1 MAWFE
6 RIEALRRQGLTGKA
20 IAAEVGVSPATVSR
34 VLKRMGLNRLSAL
47 EPAEWVLAVIAVLAA
62 GFGIFTD
69 LLSWGL
75 SHLPFHLGDTADSAN
90 RSVFLIFL
98 GLAFVI
104 ILVIFA
110 SRVWDAHRAASW
122 KQAQGKILTATSQ
135 IVTTQFEGEAPQET
149 TKPQVEYEFSVN
161 GRTIRGS
168 QIDVGGEGGGV
179 DAVLARYTPGMT
191 VPVFY
196 DPADPHNCALER
208 ERPRE
213 MISGCAALIAV
224 VAAVGVTLYWVIKV
238 AYHILSRNP
247 RAYPHLAII
256 AAIFGVLGVMAFF
269 GSRKMRRD
277 PHASGV
283 TVYVNQEP
291 VTYSAASVGAYD
303 WSGLVIAAIAFGV
316 AIFASGAFR

>member
-1 MAWFE
+1 MTQ
-6 RIEALRRQGLTGKA
+6 RDPSSGL
-20 IAAEVGVSPATVSR
+20 S
-34 VLKRMGLNRLSAL
+34 N
-47 EPAEWVLAVIAVLAA
+47 WVLAVVAVLVA

-69 LLSWGL
+69 LLAWGL

-98 GLAFVI
+98 GVAFVI
-104 ILVIFA
+104 LLIIFA
-110 SRVWDAHRAASW
+110 SRVWDARRAASW
-122 KQAQGKILTATSQ
+122 KQAQGKILAATPQ
-135 IVTTQFEGEAPQET
+135 VVTTRFEGEEPRET
-149 TKPQVEYEFSVN
+149 TKPRVEYEFSVN
-161 GRTIRGS
+161 GRNHRGS

-179 DAVLARYTPGMT
+179 GAVLARYKPGMT

-196 DPADPHNCALER
+196 DPADPHNCTLER

-213 MISGCAALIAV
+213 MVSGCAALIAI

-238 AYHILSRNP
+238 AFRILSRNP

-256 AAIFGVLGVMAFF
+256 ATIFGVLGVMAFF

-277 PHASGV
+277 PNASGV
-283 TVYVNQEP
+283 KVYVNSQEP
-291 VTYSAASVGAYD
+291 VTYSAASAGAYD

-316 AIFASGAFR
+316 AIFASGVFR